1 MLLCRADITS
11 KDHQRK
17 ERYLRNF
24 GVVEQKLK
32 EVEEKDHLRN
42 FKPVITGEVIME
54 TFNLKPSREVG
65 ELKEAVLEA
74 ILDGKVRN
82 ELAEAF
88 AFLLELG
95 RAKGLKPAQSS
106 APQ

>member
-1 MLLCRADITS
+1 
-11 KDHQRK
+11 
-17 ERYLRNF
+17 
-24 GVVEQKLK
+24 
-32 EVEEKDHLRN
+32 
-42 FKPVITGEVIME
+42 
-54 TFNLKPSREVG
+54 VG